1 MNLAAE
7 DFLSLSQDILGQG
20 HRLRFQATGHSMS
33 PVILHGAILEV
44 EPRPGTE
51 IRVGEV
57 AFYRNPGGGLVA
69 HRVVRK
75 RFRRGRTIFLIKGDA
90 RSCQLEEVY
99 STQILGRVVRVEQH
113 GCCRQLDRLPGR
125 LMGKT
130 LAYLSFGP
138 PWLGRI
144 SYLLGNGWRLRL
156 KARLGA
162 WG

>member
-1 MNLAAE
+1 VNLAADE
-7 DFLSLSQDILGQG
+7 FLSLSQAILGQG
-20 HRLRFQATGHSMS
+20 HRLKFQASGHSMS

-90 RSCQLEEVY
+90 HSCRSEGVY
-99 STQILGRVVRVEQH
+99 STQILGRVVRVEQQ
-113 GCCRQLDRLPGR
+113 GCCLKLDRLPEK
-125 LMGKT
+125 LLGKT

-144 SYLLGNGWRLRL
+144 SYLLGNGWRLRF